1 MADSAEL
8 FFSGCPGTLVVFSSQ
23 NLPILTPAIGT
34 APFSVACALRNWP
47 ANTEEK
53 LSIPSKGVTLA
64 KGKISKVKILE
75 GYSVVSGSMSGERSE
90 SLFSSGRHV
99 RSFQGSPA
107 KQIFDV
113 SRVQA
118 L

>member
-1 MADSAEL
+1 LCTSKLARKHRGKAVD
-8 FFSGCPGTLVVFSSQ
+8 TL
-23 NLPILTPAIGT
+23 
-34 APFSVACALRNWP
+34 
-47 ANTEEK
+47 
-53 LSIPSKGVTLA
+53 KGVTLA

>member
-1 MADSAEL
+1 M
-8 FFSGCPGTLVVFSSQ
+8 
-23 NLPILTPAIGT
+23 
-34 APFSVACALRNWP
+34 
-47 ANTEEK
+47 
-53 LSIPSKGVTLA
+53 TLA
-64 KGKISKVKILE
+64 KGMFSNVQILE
-75 GYSVVSGSMSGERSE
+75 GYSVVSDSVSFERSE